1 MDDLENSGIETKS
14 GDNED
19 KDRSS
24 GTNRS
29 TIGNTYI
36 PPEEEK
42 KTWDQARATVHQMFP
57 GIHMSTVHNGE
68 PGKSGM
74 FVSNQANSEQTSEP
88 MAIAGS
94 EVCMASTSNNGGN
107 AIEFSRLSQ

>member
-1 MDDLENSGIETKS
+1 MDDLEDC
-14 GDNED
+14 GDNEYN
-19 KDRSS
+19 DRLS

-36 PPEEEK
+36 PPEEEEK
-42 KTWDQARATVHQMFP
+42 IRKQVRATVHQMFP
-57 GIHMSTVHNGE
+57 GIHMSTVHNSG

-74 FVSNQANSEQTSEP
+74 SVSNQANSEQTSEP

-94 EVCMASTSNNGGN
+94 EVSVVSTSNNGGN